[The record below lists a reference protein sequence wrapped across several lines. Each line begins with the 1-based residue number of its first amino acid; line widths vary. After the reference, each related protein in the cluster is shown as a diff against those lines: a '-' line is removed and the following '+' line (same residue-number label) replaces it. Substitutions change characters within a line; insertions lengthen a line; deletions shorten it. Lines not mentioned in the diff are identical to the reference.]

1 MDDLAFWRN
10 IALVFL
16 IIQFFVLV
24 IVAVAVSYLL
34 VRVTANLH
42 IHAQKAADKAHE
54 ISATVVE
61 KTDEYA
67 EKARAPI
74 IKANTTGAGVNAA
87 LRSLLGNDKSRHI
100 GAANIRGAAN
110 FPDAAR
116 TSGASEKPGTPGSI
130 L

>member
-1 MDDLAFWRN
+1 VDDLAFWRN

-42 IHAQKAADKAHE
+42 LYAQRGAEKAQEVSRMVA
-54 ISATVVE
+54 E
-61 KTDEYA
+61 KSDTYA

-74 IKANTTGAGVNAA
+74 VKSNAAGAGVVAGIRTLFASNESKHGSTTT
-87 LRSLLGNDKSRHI
+87 RETQPGNNTGR
-100 GAANIRGAAN
+100 
-110 FPDAAR
+110 DA
-116 TSGASEKPGTPGSI
+116 
-130 L
+130 

>member
-42 IHAQKAADKAHE
+42 LYAQRGADKAQE
-54 ISATVVE
+54 VGRLVVE
-61 KTDEYA
+61 KSDAYA

-74 IKANTTGAGVNAA
+74 VKGNAAGAGVAA
-87 LRSLLGNDKSRHI
+87 GIRSLFGGDSQRNGGL
-100 GAANIRGAAN
+100 
-110 FPDAAR
+110 P
-116 TSGASEKPGTPGSI
+116 SGERQPGTNPGEMQ
-130 L
+130 

>member
-24 IVAVAVSYLL
+24 VVAVAVSYLL

-42 IHAQKAADKAHE
+42 LYAQRGAEKAQEVSHMVA
-54 ISATVVE
+54 E
-61 KTDEYA
+61 KSDVYA

-74 IKANTTGAGVNAA
+74 VKGNAAGAGVVAGIRTLFA
-87 LRSLLGNDKSRHI
+87 GSSSKDAFTHDSTTTRDAQTGN
-100 GAANIRGAAN
+100 
-110 FPDAAR
+110 R
-116 TSGASEKPGTPGSI
+116 TGRES
-130 L
+130 